1 MSKKTSLKKGTGL
14 SNIEKKDGPVQKNET
29 YEIDITGVT
38 SEGSGVG
45 KLFLEGSASG
55 FAIFVEGVL
64 PGEHVK
70 IQILK
75 AQRSYAYGKLIEVMV
90 PSIDRVVPSCPVAS
104 RCGGCSLQH
113 MKYSAQ
119 LQVKQKQ
126 VTDALRK
133 IGGFEVALE
142 EETFIVEPTIG
153 MEDPWRYRNKSQMPF
168 AVNRDGEIINGFF
181 KTGSHDIV
189 PNEGCLIQDMV
200 ADQMVASV
208 KEFAIE
214 NKLTI
219 YNEEKKTGLLRH
231 VMTRVG
237 KKTGEVM
244 VVLVV
249 NGKEIPNEAA
259 LVEKLQKDISKGQT
273 MPIFTLQSVIL
284 NTNTKATNVVLGHQ
298 NRNLF
303 GKDFITDKI
312 GKFTFKISPL
322 SFFQVNTV
330 QTNVLYEKAME
341 YADLKGG
348 ETVIDAY
355 CGAGTISL
363 FLSQKAKKVIGVEI
377 VEPAILDARENAK
390 RNNVDNV
397 EFHCGEAEHIIP
409 ELYRKGVKA
418 DVVVV
423 DPPRKG
429 CDVKLLETIVA
440 MAPDKVVYV
449 SCDPSTLARDLR
461 YLVDKGFKVERV
473 QPVDMFPGT
482 GHVEAIVLMTRSGSD
497 DKK

>member
-1 MSKKTSLKKGTGL
+1 MSKKPFQKKGTVAPDK
-14 SNIEKKDGPVQKNET
+14 EKKDAPVKKNDV

-38 SEGSGVG
+38 SEGAGVG
-45 KLFLEGSASG
+45 KLFFEGSESG
-55 FAIFVEGVL
+55 FAVFVEGVL

-75 AQRSYAYGKLIEVMV
+75 VQRSYAYGKLLEILSSS
-90 PSIDRVVPSCPVAS
+90 PDRVTPSCPVAS

-113 MKYSAQ
+113 MNYSAQ
-119 LQVKQKQ
+119 LQVKHKQ
-126 VTDALRK
+126 VVDALRK
-133 IGGFEVALE
+133 IGSFE
-142 EETFIVEPTIG
+142 EELEDEDFSVEPTIG
-153 MEDPWRYRNKSQMPF
+153 MVDPWRYRNKSQMPF
-168 AVNRDGEIINGFF
+168 AINREGEIINGFF

-214 NKLTI
+214 NKLSI

-244 VVLVV
+244 VVLVI
-249 NGKEIPNEAA
+249 NGKELPNERA
-259 LVEKLQKDISKGQT
+259 LVEKLQKDSLKGQQV
-273 MPIFTLQSVIL
+273 PIFTLQSVIL
-284 NTNTKATNVVLGHQ
+284 NTNTKATNVVLGHH
-298 NRNLF
+298 NRTLF

-363 FLSQKAKKVIGVEI
+363 FLSQKAKRVIGVEI
-377 VEPAILDARENAK
+377 VEPAVLDARENAK
-390 RNNVDNV
+390 RNGVENV

-409 ELYRKGVKA
+409 ELYRKGVTA

-440 MAPDKVVYV
+440 MEPEKVVYV

-461 YLVDKGFKVERV
+461 YLADKGFRVMRV

-482 GHVEAIVLMTRSGSD
+482 GHCEVVVQLKRS
-497 DKK
+497 